1 MSKRSSNILKH
12 IGITALTRP
21 ISMLLSFIQI
31 RFMVTYLGDEKYGIW
46 ATLLSI
52 MSWISSCDMGVGNG
66 LRNKLGEAFA
76 AEDNDKAKEYIA
88 TSYFIIFIVSL
99 ILFLCGFIASLFLD
113 WQKIFNSS
121 ILNRKSYIAVICL
134 NLSFVCINFITA
146 ICNQIFYAHQEA
158 SKVGFNQLTSQIL
171 FLLILILLM
180 NKTDSNLFLLSLF
193 YGATLLISNIFWTMT
208 FFYKQK
214 DFRCSLRHIKK
225 ERVNDVMGLGVCFFV
240 MQLSS
245 IVIFTTDNLLITQLF
260 GPADVTPYD
269 IVYKLFSLVSIGHN
283 IILLPLWSGFTEAY
297 VKLDI
302 KWIRKTLKKLISFHF
317 FIILG
322 CIFLAL
328 LTPWIIKLWIGTEII
343 LPKYLILFMTI
354 YMIISTWNGI
364 FSSFLNGVGEVT
376 LSMII
381 CIIQG
386 IINIPLSI
394 WLAKYFGISGII
406 LGTVFTLLISAITS
420 SMQTFFIIKKEKK
433 NEIE

>member
-21 ISMLLSFIQI
+21 ISMLLLFIQI
-31 RFMVTYLGDEKYGIW
+31 RFMVAYLGDEKYGIW

-76 AEDNDKAKEYIA
+76 VGNKEKAKEYIA

-121 ILNRKSYIAVICL
+121 VLNRKSYIAVICL
-134 NLSFVCINFITA
+134 NLFFVCINFITA

-171 FLLILILLM
+171 FLPILVFLM
-180 NKTDSNLFLLSLF
+180 KTTDSNLFLLSLF
-193 YGATLLISNIFWTMT
+193 YGATVFISNIFWTMT
-208 FFYKQK
+208 FFCKQK

-225 ERVNDVMGLGVCFFV
+225 ERVNDVMGLGVCFFI

-269 IVYKLFSLVSIGHN
+269 IVYKLFSIFTVVRGVILAPIWGGFTDAYVQKDFVWIKKTLGKLLILEVVLIFCVFIFILLVPGIVKIWIGHELRISKLLIISLGIN
-283 IILLPLWSGFTEAY
+283 IIISSWN
-297 VKLDI
+297 DI
-302 KWIRKTLKKLISFHF
+302 FAT
-317 FIILG
+317 
-322 CIFLAL
+322 
-328 LTPWIIKLWIGTEII
+328 
-343 LPKYLILFMTI
+343 
-354 YMIISTWNGI
+354 
-364 FSSFLNGVGEVT
+364 FLNGIGAIK
-376 LSMII
+376 LSMSV
-381 CIIQG
+381 CIVQG
-386 IINIPLSI
+386 VLNIPLSI
-394 WLAKYFGISGII
+394 YLTKFFGISGIV
-406 LGTVFTLLISAITS
+406 LGTVFTLLISSFTS
-420 SMQTFFIIKKEKK
+420 SLQTFFILMRKEIKRT
-433 NEIE
+433 

>member
-21 ISMLLSFIQI
+21 ISMLLLFIQI
-31 RFMVTYLGDEKYGIW
+31 RFMVAYLGDEKYGIW

-76 AEDNDKAKEYIA
+76 VGNKEKAKEYIA
-88 TSYFIIFIVSL
+88 TSYFIIFVVSL
-99 ILFLCGFIASLFLD
+99 ILFICGFFASIFLD
-113 WQKIFNSS
+113 WQKVFNST
-121 ILNRKSYIAVICL
+121 ILDRESYIILIGL
-134 NLSFVCINFITA
+134 NLFFVCINFITA

-171 FLLILILLM
+171 FLPILVFLM
-180 NKTDSNLFLLSLF
+180 KTTDSNLFLLSLF
-193 YGATLLISNIFWTMT
+193 YGATVFISNIFWTMT

-269 IVYKLFSLVSIGHN
+269 IVYKLFSIFTVVRGV
-283 IILLPLWSGFTEAY
+283 IL
-297 VKLDI
+297 D
-302 KWIRKTLKKLISFHF
+302 RKS
-317 FIILG
+317 
-322 CIFLAL
+322 
-328 LTPWIIKLWIGTEII
+328 
-343 LPKYLILFMTI
+343 
-354 YMIISTWNGI
+354 
-364 FSSFLNGVGEVT
+364 VV
-376 LSMII
+376 
-381 CIIQG
+381 
-386 IINIPLSI
+386 
-394 WLAKYFGISGII
+394 
-406 LGTVFTLLISAITS
+406 
-420 SMQTFFIIKKEKK
+420 
-433 NEIE
+433 